1 MSTITSSP
9 LAQLVQQALQAIG
22 TCDARADALFQP
34 PLPSATIEQL
44 AGGLLVSMGLGEIA
58 EDLDLRA
65 IALLGAASVAGLQA
79 IEMVEPGVHRLESAL
94 LALEDL
100 LRRTAPAGA
109 R

>member
-9 LAQLVQQALQAIG
+9 LAQLVQQGLEAIG
-22 TCDARADALFQP
+22 LCDAPAGAIRNAT
-34 PLPSATIEQL
+34 LPSQTVEQL
-44 AGGLLVSMGLGEIA
+44 AGGLLVSMGIGEIA
-58 EDLDLRA
+58 EDLDLKA

-79 IEMVEPGVHRLESAL
+79 IELVEPGLHRLESAL